1 LALITCFASGAQ
13 AEDDK
18 KKNDID
24 RYKWFLTAYAGAHAQ
39 DDINDVVT
47 LQPKFEDNAYIG
59 VVALAR
65 ELWHYEKYL
74 SFELEGQVA
83 KHFNKD
89 TQWEFVGV
97 LIGRWHYFPWNN
109 YVNTSFAV
117 GDGMSYY
124 TKVSEV
130 EEEDDEDA
138 QQALNYLL
146 IEVANTLIKTRTGN
160 LSACSSGAGIIFHG
174 TITLTPALPWVTV
187 CPIIQK
193 YPRWKKR
200 TMKMPSRH

>member
-1 LALITCFASGAQ
+1 VILIRVQWFLLVLFVVIICFTSSAS

-18 KKNDID
+18 EKKEIE

-47 LQPKFEDNAYIG
+47 FQPKFEDNAYIG

-65 ELWHYEKYL
+65 ELWHYKKYL

-97 LIGRWHYFPWNN
+97 LIGRWHYFPWNK
-109 YVNTSFAV
+109 YVDTSFAV
-117 GDGMSYY
+117 GDGFSYY
-124 TKVSEV
+124 TEVSEV
-130 EEEDDEDA
+130 EKEDDEDA
-138 QQALNYLL
+138 QRTLNYLL
-146 IEVANTLIKTRTGN
+146 FEVALGLPEYPKWDLVFRIHHR
-160 LSACSSGAGIIFHG
+160 SSVFGLHGAGGSNF
-174 TITLTPALPWVTV
+174 V
-187 CPIIQK
+187 CAGIK
-193 YPRWKKR
+193 F
-200 TMKMPSRH
+200 SF

>member
-1 LALITCFASGAQ
+1 MVLFRVRWFLLCLLALITCLASGALAQ
-13 AEDDK
+13 DDK
-18 KKNDID
+18 KENDKE

-47 LQPKFEDNAYIG
+47 FQPKFEDNAYVG

-97 LIGRWHYFPWNN
+97 LIGRWHYFPWNK
-109 YVNTSFAV
+109 YVDTSFAV
-117 GDGMSYY
+117 GDGFSYY
-124 TKVSEV
+124 TEVSEV

-138 QQALNYLL
+138 QRALNYLL
-146 IEVANTLIKTRTGN
+146 IEVALGLPEYPKWDLVLRIHHR
-160 LSACSSGAGIIFHG
+160 SSVFGLYGAGGSNFVGAGIKF
-174 TITLTPALPWVTV
+174 
-187 CPIIQK
+187 
-193 YPRWKKR
+193 
-200 TMKMPSRH
+200 SF